1 MLGASSTTRSPE
13 SNVRADPWLV
23 SRRFDLAIFLAP
35 ALVALGLVTLGP
47 TLAPDGELPL
57 PGWVVAVLLVDVA
70 HVWATLPRT
79 YLDPAARARWPTAFV
94 LVPALGWVL
103 GVLLHA
109 RGPKPFW
116 TALAYLAAWHFVRQQ
131 VGWVALYH
139 RKAGDTLTSTWRRLD
154 RAATY
159 LASLGPLV
167 AWHLSP
173 PRAFAWFVPGDFRLA
188 SDLPL
193 LAEVAP
199 TLARAVGVGGPA
211 LVAAWAVA
219 RSVDAARSGRWP
231 VGVLVVVLTTAA
243 CWSVGIVATDDDWSF
258 TWTNTL
264 IHGVPYLAIVA
275 RWSGMGVREAV
286 GLSASTVGS
295 GGMGS
300 SASSGEGTQ
309 PARALAGL
317 VPLVVGL
324 AFVEELLWDR
334 LVWHD
339 HGALFPGPALT
350 PSARAQALLVP
361 LLALPQV
368 THYVLD
374 AFIWRTQPRPGD
386 APTTPRA
393 HEAVRS
399 TSTSQASLFK

>member
-1 MLGASSTTRSPE
+1 
-13 SNVRADPWLV
+13 VRADPWLV
-23 SRRFDLAIFLAP
+23 SPRFDLAIFLAP
-35 ALVALGLVTLGP
+35 ALVALGLVALGP

-79 YLDPAARARWPTAFV
+79 YLDPAARARWPTALV
-94 LVPALGWVL
+94 LVPALGWVV

-109 RGPKPFW
+109 RGPGPFW

-139 RKAGDTLTSTWRRLD
+139 RKAGETLTPAWRRLD
-154 RAATY
+154 RAVTY
-159 LASLGPLV
+159 LATLGPLF

-193 LAEVAP
+193 LAGTAP
-199 TLARAVGVGGPA
+199 ALATAVGVGGPV
-211 LVAAWAVA
+211 LVVAWALA

-275 RWSGMGVREAV
+275 RWSGVGVREAV
-286 GLSASTVGS
+286 GLGPAAEDPRASA
-295 GGMGS
+295 
-300 SASSGEGTQ
+300 ASVPVTASL
-309 PARALAGL
+309 AHALARL
-317 VPLVVGL
+317 LPLVVAL

-339 HGALFPGPALT
+339 HGAVFPGPALT
-350 PSARAQALLVP
+350 PPARAQALLVP

-374 AFIWRTQPRPGD
+374 AFIWRTQPRPRD
-386 APTTPRA
+386 EPTASRT

>member
-1 MLGASSTTRSPE
+1 M
-13 SNVRADPWLV
+13 RADPWLV

-35 ALVALGLVTLGP
+35 ALVALGLVALGP

-103 GVLLHA
+103 GALLHA

-139 RKAGDTLTSTWRRLD
+139 RKAGGTLTPTWRRLD

-159 LASLGPLV
+159 LATLGPLV

-188 SDLPL
+188 SDLPV
-193 LAEVAP
+193 LAEAAP

-211 LVAAWAVA
+211 LVAAWALA
-219 RSVDAARSGRWP
+219 RSVDAARRRQWP

-275 RWSGMGVREAV
+275 RWSGVGVREAV
-286 GLSASTVGS
+286 G
-295 GGMGS
+295 MGN
-300 SASSGEGTQ
+300 
-309 PARALAGL
+309 PAAPAETHTHLGRALARL
-317 VPLVVGL
+317 LPLVVGL

-334 LVWHD
+334 LIWHD
-339 HGALFPGPALT
+339 HGAVFPGPALT

-374 AFIWRTQPRPGD
+374 AFIWRTQPRPGEQPT
-386 APTTPRA
+386 APAT
-393 HEAVRS
+393 HDAVRS
-399 TSTSQASLFK
+399 TSTSQASLLR